1 MMKLFDFAMAIERH
15 DTKVILVDSKTRRI
29 AFDGTAE
36 ELLDYS
42 GIGYRK
48 VAGVEVLPNPTG
60 LKLEIK

>member
-1 MMKLFDFAMAIERH
+1 MMKLFDFAIAIEHH
-15 DTKVILVDSKTRRI
+15 DTKIVLVDSKTRRI

-42 GIGYRK
+42 GIDYRK
-48 VAGVEVLPNPTG
+48 VRSVEVLSEPAG

>member
-42 GIGYRK
+42 GIDYRK
-48 VAGVEVLPNPTG
+48 VTGVEVLSKPAG